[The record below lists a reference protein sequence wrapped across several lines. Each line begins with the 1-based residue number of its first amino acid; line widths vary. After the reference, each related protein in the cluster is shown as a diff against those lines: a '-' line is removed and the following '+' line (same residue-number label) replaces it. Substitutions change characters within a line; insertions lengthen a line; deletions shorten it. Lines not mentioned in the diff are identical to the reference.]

1 MNRNLRR
8 GGLVGPVI
16 LIFLGVVLLLNTMGV
31 LAWSVWDVIIRIW
44 PVLLIAWG
52 LDLLIGRRSIW
63 GSLLVLVLI
72 VAVLAG
78 ALWLSWA
85 RTETGQI
92 LASEEIVQALGG
104 ATQSKVVIAPAVAS
118 LKIEALEESNSLI
131 EGVVR
136 LGSGERVARDFAI
149 EKGSATFTLRSEGV
163 PAPFFGWWGDERTWE
178 LGLNPEVPVELE
190 VSLGAGQSYIDL
202 TGLVVRGL
210 DVSMGVGG
218 TTITLPE
225 EGSVQAEIDGAIGET
240 VVVIPQG
247 MAARIHFST
256 ALVSRDLPDGYQGQD
271 DLYASP
277 GYESAEN
284 RVDLEV
290 GLAIGRVAIRHPG
303 GY

>member
-1 MNRNLRR
+1 MNRDLRR

-16 LIFLGVVLLLNTMGV
+16 LIFLGVVLLLNTMGI

-136 LGSGERVARDFAI
+136 LGSGERVARDFTI

-163 PAPFFGWWGDERTWE
+163 PAPFFGWWGGERTWE

-202 TGLVVRGL
+202 TGLAVRGL
-210 DVSMGVGG
+210 NLSTGVGG
-218 TTITLPE
+218 TTIILPD
-225 EGSVQAEIDGAIGET
+225 EGLVQAEIDGAIGET

-247 MAARIHFST
+247 MAARIHFDT

-271 DLYASP
+271 DLYISP

-290 GLAIGRVAIRHPG
+290 GLAIGRVAISHPG